1 MVGAAFVGLGAGL
14 LPRTRPGSRAEIGWL
29 CAYGAVASFVYG
41 YLLDLAFWPF
51 VFGTGSQAGFDPA
64 AGALANLNTFVVVNT
79 VTSLGWNL
87 GRAVTTV
94 VLVAALGPG
103 LLHVLRRAS
112 RKAVFAP

>member
-1 MVGAAFVGLGAGL
+1 
-14 LPRTRPGSRAEIGWL
+14 
-29 CAYGAVASFVYG
+29 VASFVYG
-41 YLLDLAFWPF
+41 YVLALAFWPF

-64 AGALANLNTFVVVNT
+64 AGALANLHTFVVVNT

-103 LLHVLRRAS
+103 LLHVLRRAP
-112 RKAVFAP
+112 RTAVFAP